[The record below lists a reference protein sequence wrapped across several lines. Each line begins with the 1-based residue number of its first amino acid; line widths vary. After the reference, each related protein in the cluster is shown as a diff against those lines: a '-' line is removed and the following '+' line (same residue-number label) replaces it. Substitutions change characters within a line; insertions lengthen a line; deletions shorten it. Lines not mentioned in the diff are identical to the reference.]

1 MKFCTNCGTKVEENS
16 AFCVNCGAPLK
27 AKQEEVMTRDE
38 TSSVATQTM
47 PVKSGAA
54 TASMVLGIIAIIVG
68 LITFLISVSV
78 TAYMSSS
85 VSYRLY
91 NTYSNSSEN
100 IAVAIGIVFL
110 PAVLS
115 IIGFSLALGSRGK
128 VKNGANTAGLVLNI
142 ITIVLCVL
150 QVIMIVSA

>member
-1 MKFCTNCGTKVEENS
+1 MKFCTNCGAKVEENS

-47 PVKSGAA
+47 SVRSGAA

>member
-1 MKFCTNCGTKVEENS
+1 MKFCTNCGAKVEENS

-27 AKQEEVMTRDE
+27 AKQEEVMTQDE
-38 TSSVATQTM
+38 TSSVAPQTM

-54 TASMVLGIIAIIVG
+54 TASMVLGIIAIIAGV
-68 LITFLISVSV
+68 ITFLISVSV
-78 TAYMSSS
+78 TAYMSNA

-91 NTYSNSSEN
+91 RTYSSGSEN
-100 IAVAIGIVFL
+100 IALAIGIVFL

-115 IIGFSLALGSRGK
+115 IVGFSLALGSRGK

-142 ITIVLCVL
+142 ITIVLCIL
-150 QVIMIVSA
+150 QVILIVSA